1 MASGSRCLALVEI
14 PGLVVTKIAIFTLQ
28 KERAAVPGT
37 AALGVAATSNSRP
50 SGAQG
55 RKIVKIST
63 DACRLPLHRQAA
75 DRHQRRLALE
85 LFGRL
90 GFLALLYWFRSR
102 IHCYSFAQ
110 GERMRGLVGSILVAF
125 FNCLDVFFCFIASS
139 YRVSPADRLLDY
151 LRGVLKER
159 TASFVGGSPVNTIS
173 MATSITPTA
182 WWIPSSSTSSNV
194 CLSSLTLRL
203 LRLL

>member
-1 MASGSRCLALVEI
+1 MRFSRRKKKGPPFLGQR
-14 PGLVVTKIAIFTLQ
+14 PF
-28 KERAAVPGT
+28 
-37 AALGVAATSNSRP
+37 GVAATSNSRP

-55 RKIVKIST
+55 RKTVKISI
-63 DACRLPLHRQAA
+63 AAYRLPLHGQTA

-125 FNCLDVFFCFIASS
+125 FNCLDVFFCFIALS
-139 YRVSPADRLLDY
+139 YRVLPADRLLGY
-151 LRGVLKER
+151 LRGVLTER
-159 TASFVGGSPVNTIS
+159 TASFVGGSPGNTIS
-173 MATSITPTA
+173 MATSITPICATA
-182 WWIPSSSTSSNV
+182 WSIPSSSTSSNV
-194 CLSSLTLRL
+194 SLSSLTLRL
-203 LRLL
+203 LRLLWSPYGLV